1 MKCLLGLSTEEP
13 IWKIGLSDLEPRSL
27 TVDVGDLGGP
37 GGGSETQRVASHNH
51 LELAELLGSSQEAPR
66 GPGLAS
72 GTHCGGLEPWSS
84 HPGACSP
91 VGEVSRILY
100 LRLMMRKAKREPRR
114 GGGSLS
120 GGCRPLY
127 R

>member
-13 IWKIGLSDLEPRSL
+13 IWKIGLSNLEPLSL

-37 GGGSETQRVASHNH
+37 GGGSETQRVASHSH

-66 GPGLAS
+66 VLGLAS
-72 GTHCGGLEPWSS
+72 GTHCDGLDPWSS
-84 HPGACSP
+84 HPGAFSL
-91 VGEVSRILY
+91 VGEVD

-114 GGGSLS
+114 GRGSLS